1 MRSRENGLEEEKKR
15 SRSKVN
21 KREKKKRKNKKGG
34 AGIKWRREKEK
45 KKKEK
50 KKEEGLIRQI
60 TDRGPHMLSK
70 ITILPSSLYF
80 HNSKTPFFCFQSHSS
95 ITHFGELWVMRIE
108 NENKSK

>member
-1 MRSRENGLEEEKKR
+1 MRSREKGLEEEKKR
-15 SRSKVN
+15 SRSKVK
-21 KREKKKRKNKKGG
+21 KRERK
-34 AGIKWRREKEK
+34 K

-50 KKEEGLIRQI
+50 NKEEGLIRQI

-80 HNSKTPFFCFQSHSS
+80 HNSKTPFFFCFQSHSS
-95 ITHFGELWVMRIE
+95 ITHFGELWVMRNE